1 MAPDRVSESTGY
13 LSVCAALWVPT
24 DGIARGV
31 DVTGTLDLIS
41 SNTEATENEVLLN
54 FASNLTTICHNFA
67 LDDNSVFEENSLA
80 IVRLSSMQP
89 RVEILNE
96 SVEVIIEDDDGM
108 YNFIASM
115 LAIIKI
121 DVIINFLDLVFQLI
135 NAENVILIEGGPP
148 NQGLLSFNLSLIGNQ
163 TIGRNYS
170 IMINTTSDTAG
181 MIIVIIQLSVLY
193 LTNYN

>member
-31 DVTGTLDLIS
+31 DVTGTLDLIN
-41 SNTEATENEVLLN
+41 SNTEATENEILI
-54 FASNLTTICHNFA
+54 FASNLTTICHNFT

-108 YNFIASM
+108 HNFIASV
-115 LAIIKI
+115 LTVIKI
-121 DVIINFLDLVFQLI
+121 DVTINFLDLVFQLI
-135 NAENVILIEGGPP
+135 NAENVTLIEGGPP
-148 NQGLLSFNLSLIGNQ
+148 NQGILSFNLSLIGNQ

-170 IMINTTSDTAG
+170 IVINTTSDTAG

-193 LTNYN
+193 LII